1 MIELTQQVI
10 DGLSRGGTYALLG
23 LGLAVVFGIM
33 HLVNFAHGELIT
45 VAAYTAYAVL
55 LTQVGWWAVVPL
67 MIAAAVV
74 AALATERIA
83 FRRVRGASEFTML
96 LTSFGVAI
104 LVQALFR
111 MYVSATP
118 RQFER
123 PEWIFD
129 RVRVG
134 ALSVEVYSLVVL
146 GAVTLTLVATWL
158 LVQRTTFGVSLR
170 AAALDFDAARLMGV
184 RADRVIAGV
193 FALSGALAGIAA
205 VLLLIRSGQAQPDLG
220 LTPLLKGL
228 LAAIVGGLGSLGGAV
243 VAGFALGLSEV
254 VVRNLLPGSLAGMTD
269 GVVFALIAV
278 LFLVRPQGLFTVT
291 RAERV

>member
-1 MIELTQQVI
+1 MIELLQQVI

-23 LGLAVVFGIM
+23 LGLALVFGIM

-45 VAAYTAYAVL
+45 VGAYVAYGVL
-55 LTQVGWWAVVPL
+55 LVRGSWWAVVPL
-67 MIAAAVV
+67 VIAAAIL
-74 AALATERIA
+74 AAIATERVA
-83 FRRVRGASEFTML
+83 FRRVRGAGEFTMV

-111 MYVSATP
+111 MFVSAKP
-118 RQFER
+118 RQFPR

-129 RVRVG
+129 RLRMGPLNLELYSAVVIG
-134 ALSVEVYSLVVL
+134 VVAL
-146 GAVTLTLVATWL
+146 TLTLVWL
-158 LVQRTTFGVSLR
+158 LVQRTTFGVTLR

-184 RADRVIAGV
+184 RADRIIAGV
-193 FALSGALAGIAA
+193 FAVAGALAGVAA
-205 VLLLIRSGQAQPDLG
+205 VLLLIRTGQAQPDLG

-254 VVRNLLPGSLAGMTD
+254 VIRNLLPGELAGLTD

-278 LFLVRPQGLFTVT
+278 LFIFRPQGLFTVE

>member
-1 MIELTQQVI
+1 MIELVQQVI

-45 VAAYTAYAVL
+45 VGAYTAYGVL
-55 LTQVGWWAVVPL
+55 LLEVSWWAVVPL
-67 MIAAAVV
+67 VIAAAVLT
-74 AALATERIA
+74 AIATERVA
-83 FRRVRGASEFTML
+83 FRRVRGSNEFTLL

-104 LVQALFR
+104 LVQAFFR
-111 MYVSATP
+111 MFVSATP
-118 RQFER
+118 RQFPR
-123 PEWIFD
+123 PEWIFG
-129 RVRVG
+129 RFRVG
-134 ALSVEVYSLVVL
+134 SLSVEFYSVVVI
-146 GAVTLTLVATWL
+146 GVVALTLLLTWL

-170 AAALDFDAARLMGV
+170 ASAQDFDAARLMGV

-205 VLLLIRSGQAQPDLG
+205 VLLLIRAGQAQPDLG

-243 VAGFALGLSEV
+243 VAGFALGLIEV
-254 VVRNLLPGSLAGMTD
+254 LVRNLLPGELAGLTD
-269 GVVFALIAV
+269 GVVFGLIAA
-278 LFLVRPQGLFTVT
+278 LFIVRPQGLFTVT
-291 RAERV
+291 HAERV